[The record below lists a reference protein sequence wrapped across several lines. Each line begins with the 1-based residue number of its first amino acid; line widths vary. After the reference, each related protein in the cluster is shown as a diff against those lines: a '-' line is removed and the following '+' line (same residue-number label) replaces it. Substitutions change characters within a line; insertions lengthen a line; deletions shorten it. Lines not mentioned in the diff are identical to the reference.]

1 MVVNITSGLK
11 PSSNPGLK
19 RAGHLVVDN
28 QFNQMSRRFF
38 TKAAVSGPVMMGL
51 AAEPALAAQ
60 PSSPS
65 NDFAALAKNETY
77 WTQVVGRHYPTNPD
91 FIQLEAGNFGS
102 MARPVASAYQS
113 HIERV
118 NQQTSYFSRRQFDS
132 LLVPIR
138 QRVAAS
144 LGVDVGEIAFTR
156 GCTESMQALISGYN
170 KINAGDGVLICDL
183 DYDAMQTA
191 MRWLKVRRGAR
202 IVEIAI
208 PEPASVKGIID
219 TYRMALTANP
229 HVKLMLV
236 THVSH
241 RTGLVMPVA
250 ELTALAKARGVDV
263 LLDSG
268 HAWGQLDFSIRD
280 LGVEFA
286 GFSAHKWIGAPV
298 GVGVLYI
305 KKDRLDTID
314 DYMDIDPHQSVQIET
329 KIHTGTA
336 NFAAFLALEDAL
348 DFHEAIGVKAKEARL
363 RYLRDLW
370 VDKIA
375 QSDMISVL
383 TPSDPR
389 LTCGLT
395 SFRFKGETS
404 LAANRARAAKLL
416 SDFKI
421 FTVHRNGAASG
432 ACVRVTPN
440 VFTPKSDIDQLVG
453 ALVRMERDV

>member
-1 MVVNITSGLK
+1 
-11 PSSNPGLK
+11 
-19 RAGHLVVDN
+19 VVDN
-28 QFNQMSRRFF
+28 HLGQMSRRFF
-38 TKAAVSGPVMMGL
+38 TTAVATGPALMGL
-51 AAEPALAAQ
+51 AAQAA
-60 PSSPS
+60 SASASP
-65 NDFAALAKNETY
+65 DFAALAQNEAY
-77 WTQVVGRHYPTNPD
+77 WTQVVGQHYTRNPD
-91 FIQLEAGNFGS
+91 FIQLEAGNFGA

-118 NQQTSYFSRRQFDS
+118 NQQTSYFSRRQFDP

-144 LGVDVGEIAFTR
+144 LGVEADEIAFTR
-156 GCTESMQALISGYN
+156 GCTESMQALISGYS
-170 KINAGDGVLICDL
+170 KVSAGDGVLICDL

-191 MRWLKVRRGAR
+191 MRWLKVRRGAQ
-202 IVEIAI
+202 IIEIAI
-208 PEPASVKGIID
+208 PEPASVEGIID
-219 TYRMALTANP
+219 TYRKALTANP

-250 ELTALAKARGVDV
+250 ELAALAKERGVDV

-280 LGVEFA
+280 LGVDFA

-314 DYMDIDPHQSVQIET
+314 DYMDIDPHQGVQIGT

-336 NFAAFLALEDAL
+336 NFAAFLALKDAL

-363 RYLRDLW
+363 RYLRDFWTTQLA
-370 VDKIA
+370 DLNK
-375 QSDMISVL
+375 ISVL

-395 SFRFKGETS
+395 SFRFKDETS
-404 LAANRARAAKLL
+404 SAANRARAAKLL
-416 SDFKI
+416 ADFKI
-421 FTVHRNGAASG
+421 FTVHRNGVASG

-453 ALVRMERDV
+453 ALVRMARDV

>member
-1 MVVNITSGLK
+1 MVVNTTSGLK
-11 PSSNPGLK
+11 PSSNPGLNK
-19 RAGHLVVDN
+19 AGHFMVDN
-28 QFNQMSRRFF
+28 YLGQMSRRSF
-38 TKAAVSGPVMMGL
+38 TKAVATSPSLMGL
-51 AAEPALAAQ
+51 VAHTASAAQ
-60 PSSPS
+60 PST
-65 NDFAALAKNETY
+65 DFAALAKDETY
-77 WTQVVGRHYPTNPD
+77 WTQAVGQHYTRNPD

-102 MARPVASAYQS
+102 MARPVERAYQS

-118 NQQTSYFSRRQFDS
+118 NQQTSYFSRRQFDP

-144 LGVDVGEIAFTR
+144 LGVDAEEIAFTR

-170 KINAGDGVLICDL
+170 KLKAGDGVLICDL

-191 MRWLKVRRGAR
+191 MRWLKVRRGAQ
-202 IVEIAI
+202 IIEIGI
-208 PEPASVKGIID
+208 PEPASVAGILD
-219 TYRMALTANP
+219 TYRAALTANP
-229 HVKLMLV
+229 QVKLMLV

-250 ELTALAKARGVDV
+250 ELVALAKSRGVDV

-268 HAWGQLDFSIRD
+268 HAWGQLDFNLPD

-305 KKDRLDTID
+305 KKARLDDID
-314 DYMDIDPHQSVQIET
+314 DYMDIDAHATRQIET

-336 NFAAFLALEDAL
+336 NFAAFLALKDAL

-370 VDKIA
+370 TTQLA
-375 QSDMISVL
+375 EHEGISVL

-395 SFRFKGETS
+395 SFRFKGETTS
-404 LAANRARAAKLL
+404 AANRARAAKLL
-416 SDFKI
+416 SDFNI
-421 FTVHRNGAASG
+421 FAVHRNGVASG
-432 ACVRVTPN
+432 ACVRVTPAM
-440 VFTPKSDIDQLVG
+440 FTPKSDIDQLVT
-453 ALVRMERDV
+453 ALVRMVRDV